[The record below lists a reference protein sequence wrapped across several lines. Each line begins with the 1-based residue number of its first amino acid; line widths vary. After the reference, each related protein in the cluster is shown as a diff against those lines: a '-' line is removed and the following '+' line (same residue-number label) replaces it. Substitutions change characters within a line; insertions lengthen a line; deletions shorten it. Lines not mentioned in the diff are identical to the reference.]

1 MKVKQYLVFGLGR
14 FGSSLARAL
23 CAQGQEAL
31 AVDSDQELV
40 NQIAPHVTQALQLDA
55 TDEEALRSLGVQN
68 FDAAVVAIGQNT
80 RDSILICVL
89 LKEMGIPYLIAKAN
103 DDLHAKVLRK
113 IGVDRVVFPERDMGV
128 RLARSIIT
136 PSVLDLMELSGDYQ
150 LAEILLPA
158 GWEGESL
165 RSADVRRKY
174 GVNLRP
180 PGGPLS
186 GGPRPGHALPDR
198 RYPAG
203 DGPPGGCGKAAQ
215 VSRKKVFFQKRE
227 QIPLLLSSYI

>member
-1 MKVKQYLVFGLGR
+1 MKNKQYLVFGLGR

-23 CAQGQEAL
+23 CAQGQEVL

-40 NQIAPHVTQALQLDA
+40 NQNAPHVTQALQLDA
-55 TDEEALRSLGVQN
+55 TDEEALRSQN

-113 IGVDRVVFPERDMGV
+113 IGVDKVVFPERDMGV

-150 LAEILLPA
+150 LAEILLPS

-165 RSADVRRKY
+165 RSADVRRKF
-174 GVNLRP
+174 GVNI
-180 PGGPLS
+180 LS
-186 GGPRPGHALPDR
+186 VHREGHYLVAPAPDM
-198 RYPAG
+198 PFQAG
-203 DGPPGGCGKAAQ
+203 DTLLVMGRREDVEKL
-215 VSRKKVFFQKRE
+215 RK
-227 QIPLLLSSYI
+227 